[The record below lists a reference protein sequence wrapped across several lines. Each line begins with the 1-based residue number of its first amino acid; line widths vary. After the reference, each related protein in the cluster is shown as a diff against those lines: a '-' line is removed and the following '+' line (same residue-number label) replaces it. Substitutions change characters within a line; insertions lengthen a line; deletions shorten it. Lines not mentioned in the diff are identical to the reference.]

1 MFEITNILLLLIF
14 IAIVWVSISITT
26 YLFEIRESLKN
37 LEGQSRWEV
46 IDKTYGEIDVIKTLV
61 RDISNDI
68 SEIRAQGRY
77 RDNT

>member
-61 RDISNDI
+61 RDIRNDI

>member
-14 IAIVWVSISITT
+14 LTIAWASISITT
-26 YLFEIRESLKN
+26 YLFEIRASLRK

-46 IDKTYGEIDVIKTLV
+46 IDKTYGQIDVIKTLV
-61 RDISNDI
+61 SNINQDT

-77 RDNT
+77 RENR